1 MRWQRTMEGMTLN
14 ITRHPAY
21 RCIPKRGLRQ
31 QKEKEKKTSLIKGH
45 QYYLSAHN
53 ANHMSIRVKS
63 KNYR

>member
-14 ITRHPAY
+14 ITGHPAY

-31 QKEKEKKTSLIKGH
+31 QKEEGKKPTSLIKGH

-53 ANHMSIRVKS
+53 ASHMSMSQK
-63 KNYR
+63 